1 MINGIIH
8 DKLLPI
14 QCKIE
19 SARQTRDSA
28 SDVICHFAE
37 SLFLFQAGRKRKR
50 MVSALEIN
58 QVSKTFHN
66 DSGGIHVL
74 DQLDLTV
81 QEGEF
86 ISIIGPSGCGKSTLL
101 KLIAGLDLDFQGQI
115 IVGAQEV
122 HGPSIDRGFI
132 FQEHRLFPWLTV
144 EKNIAGN
151 LSLRDP
157 DVRSRVDQLIT
168 LVNLKGF
175 EKAYPRQLSGGMSQ
189 RVAIAR
195 ALLRNPKVLLLDEPF
210 GALDAFTRSHLQEA
224 LHDIWETN
232 KTTMVLVTHDI
243 DESVFLS
250 SKVVVMDAKPGRIKA
265 IVPIDL
271 PYPRTRTSKAFQEFR
286 TVILEHLDHKNKD
299 IEDFTI

>member
-1 MINGIIH
+1 
-8 DKLLPI
+8 
-14 QCKIE
+14 
-19 SARQTRDSA
+19 
-28 SDVICHFAE
+28 
-37 SLFLFQAGRKRKR
+37 
-50 MVSALEIN
+50 MVSTLEIN
-58 QVSKTFHN
+58 HVSKTFSN
-66 DSGGIHVL
+66 DSGGVHVL
-74 DQLDLTV
+74 DQFNLSV

-86 ISIIGPSGCGKSTLL
+86 TSIIGPSGCGKSTLL

-115 IVGAQEV
+115 VIGAKEV

-144 EKNIAGN
+144 EKNISSN

-157 DVRSRVDQLIT
+157 DVRKRVDNLID

-195 ALLRNPKVLLLDEPF
+195 ALLRNPKILLLDEPF

-250 SKVVVMDAKPGRIKA
+250 TKVVVMDAKPGRIKA

-271 PYPRTRTSKAFQEFR
+271 PYPRVRTSKAFQEFR
-286 TVILEHLDHKNKD
+286 TIILKHLDHNNSEID
-299 IEDFTI
+299 DFSI